1 MMIGK
6 ISVKD
11 NRHSKWIF
19 HLYYI
24 TMVSAFVSHQHPYTS
39 TSSSSTTTT
48 IQQMHQYDSVG
59 TTRIAVKCFS
69 RADDD
74 LDVGVNVDKTFDEIL
89 KEPSNFGKAVQFFQA
104 NPEIDVSRD
113 RFERIFC
120 AIEER
125 TSDAESTVVGGDQGD
140 QNESPMMTQSRK
152 EMSDIYSLMKEREFL
167 PLFGS
172 ITKENI
178 PAAGSHTVR
187 PIMLEKITSLSMS
200 SLTPKPSNT
209 LLYAGIGAAVLESFA
224 SDMLGWDLNVLFFI
238 SLSAAL
244 CDQLVLN
251 GALSESVVKL
261 VSPATQQKIT
271 RHEAGHF
278 LCSYI
283 LGCPVEGYVLSAW
296 GALKD
301 PRFRGR
307 GVSAGTSV
315 SMKKQENSVG
325 GRRLLLEQVWT
336 CDDIS

>member
-1 MMIGK
+1 MNQYY
-6 ISVKD
+6 SVE
-11 NRHSKWIF
+11 
-19 HLYYI
+19 
-24 TMVSAFVSHQHPYTS
+24 
-39 TSSSSTTTT
+39 
-48 IQQMHQYDSVG
+48 

-69 RADDD
+69 RAEDD
-74 LDVGVNVDKTFDEIL
+74 LKVDVDKTFDEIL

-104 NPEIDVSRD
+104 NPEIDLSRE
-113 RFERIFC
+113 RFERIFV

-125 TSDAESTVVGGDQGD
+125 TSDAESTVVGGEQGD
-140 QNESPMMTQSRK
+140 QNESSMIAQSRK
-152 EMSDIYSLMKEREFL
+152 EMTDIYSLMKEREFL

-187 PIMLEKITSLSMS
+187 PTMLEKITSLSMS

-209 LLYAGIGAAVLESFA
+209 LLYAGIGVAILESLA
-224 SDMLGWDLNVLFFI
+224 SGMLGWDLNVLFFI

-251 GALSESVVKL
+251 GALSESVVK
-261 VSPATQQKIT
+261 VISRETQQKIT

-315 SMKKQENSVG
+315 RIKK
-325 GRRLLLEQVWT
+325 
-336 CDDIS
+336 

>member
-6 ISVKD
+6 HAVKE

-24 TMVSAFVSHQHPYTS
+24 TIASAFVRHQHPYTS
-39 TSSSSTTTT
+39 TTTT
-48 IQQMHQYDSVG
+48 IQRMNQYYSVE

-69 RADDD
+69 RAEDD
-74 LDVGVNVDKTFDEIL
+74 LNVDVDKTFDEIL

-104 NPEIDVSRD
+104 NPEIDLSRE
-113 RFERIFC
+113 RFERIFV

-125 TSDAESTVVGGDQGD
+125 TSDAESTVVGGEQGD
-140 QNESPMMTQSRK
+140 QNESSMIAQSRK
-152 EMSDIYSLMKEREFL
+152 EMTDIYSLMKEREFL

-187 PIMLEKITSLSMS
+187 PTMLEKITSLSMS

-209 LLYAGIGAAVLESFA
+209 LLYAGIGVAILESLA
-224 SDMLGWDLNVLFFI
+224 SGMLGWDLNVLFFI

-251 GALSESVVKL
+251 GALSESVVK
-261 VSPATQQKIT
+261 VISRETQQKIT

-315 SMKKQENSVG
+315 SIKK
-325 GRRLLLEQVWT
+325 
-336 CDDIS
+336 

>member
-1 MMIGK
+1 MIGK
-6 ISVKD
+6 YSVKE
-11 NRHSKWIF
+11 NRHSKWMF

-24 TMVSAFVSHQHPYTS
+24 TIVSAFVRHQHPYTS
-39 TSSSSTTTT
+39 TTT
-48 IQQMHQYDSVG
+48 IQRMRQYDSIG

-74 LDVGVNVDKTFDEIL
+74 LDVDINVDKTFDEIL

-104 NPEIDVSRD
+104 NPEIDVSRE

-125 TSDAESTVVGGDQGD
+125 TSDAESTVVGGDQ
-140 QNESPMMTQSRK
+140 NESPMIAQSRK

-209 LLYAGIGAAVLESFA
+209 LLYAGIGAAILESFA

-251 GALSESVVKL
+251 GALSESLVKL
-261 VSPATQQKIT
+261 VSRETQQKIT

-315 SMKKQENSVG
+315 SMKKT
-325 GRRLLLEQVWT
+325 RKK
-336 CDDIS
+336 C